1 MASQQKLGL
10 WPERRTWIDR
20 GNPAHPA
27 VDERLLIADAGDVE
41 DKTKSGA
48 GNLNLGGYFSCSIE
62 KGLMMKALFGAI
74 LLLVICIICL
84 GFYQGWFHIT
94 THGTDQK
101 SSATITVDKDKIRAD
116 ESKAKEKM
124 EEFGQKAKDKTGER
138 TGMVTEGEH
147 RP

>member
-1 MASQQKLGL
+1 
-10 WPERRTWIDR
+10 
-20 GNPAHPA
+20 
-27 VDERLLIADAGDVE
+27 
-41 DKTKSGA
+41 
-48 GNLNLGGYFSCSIE
+48 
-62 KGLMMKALFGAI
+62 MKALFGAI
-74 LLLVICIICL
+74 LLLLACIVGL

-116 ESKAKEKM
+116 EGKAKEKV
-124 EEFGQKAKDKTGER
+124 EDFGQKVKVKTGER